1 MTKFIKIDAEL
12 NINSLKTDKFS
23 GFNKWQTY

>member
-1 MTKFIKIDAEL
+1 MTKYNKIDAEL
-12 NINSLKTDKFS
+12 IINSLKTDKFS